1 MTYQLVENSKQIK
14 RIADGAFI
22 PADPDNKQ
30 YAEYL
35 VWVVQGNVAQPADSP
50 SLVQLQASALLK
62 IDADVD
68 AIYGTVMGNRQSEY
82 AMAEA
87 DATSYKAAAYPAAPV
102 PGSVQSWATAKN
114 QTTTW
119 AADNILATA
128 TSWRTAQANLRAN
141 RLGKKE
147 LVKACS
153 TATALAAVMVSWA
166 GFVATMRG
174 ALGL

>member
-1 MTYQLVENSKQIK
+1 MIDYSKLITK
-14 RIADGAFI
+14 EGKLAACK
-22 PADPDNKQ
+22 AASL
-30 YAEYL
+30 AE
-35 VWVVQGNVAQPADSP
+35 
-50 SLVQLQASALLK
+50 

-68 AIYGTVMGNRQSEY
+68 LIYGTIMGNRQSEY

-87 DATSYKAAAYPAAPV
+87 DALSYKAAAYPATPV
-102 PGSVQSWATAKN
+102 PSSVQSWATAKN

-147 LVKACS
+147 LVRACS
-153 TATALAAVMVSWA
+153 TAAAVSVVMASWT
-166 GFVATMRG
+166 GFVAAMRG